1 MRRCLLCLCLALV
14 IVLPLGFGFEP
25 PPGAPLKSPLSPRD
39 EQATFRVVPGFRVEL
54 VAAEP
59 DVIDPVALCFDEDGR
74 MYVVEMR
81 GYPNGGIGEGKPN
94 LPGRIKRLEDRD
106 GDGYFETATIFVDDL
121 RFPTGVCVW
130 NRGIFVA
137 DAPDVLWCADTD
149 NDGKADVR
157 RVVFTGFGA
166 RNIQGMVNSLQF
178 HLDNFIHGCNNNDS
192 LVSVV
197 GPGEQDSPLPGGRGS
212 EKPPTNQASASKKV
226 PLRGRHFRFDP
237 RNPATFEPTS
247 GGGQYGLSSDD
258 WGNWFTCT
266 NSQHLRHIVL
276 PEHYLRR
283 NPYLVVPTV
292 IADIPD
298 GNFEHNPAAKVFRI
312 SPFEPWRLERTSRRV
327 KDPEYNRRLPA
338 SELVPG
344 GYMTSATGL
353 TVYRGGLFPPDFD
366 GNVFVADPANNLIHR
381 DVLLPVG
388 ATFIAKRHES
398 ERDCEFLAST
408 DIWFRPVFLT
418 FGPDGALYVCDFY
431 REIIE
436 TPLSLPED
444 IQKQYNL
451 NSRDRG
457 RIWRIRPEP
466 TDLPPGYRPED
477 LRPRLSQVPNENL
490 VPRLAHPNAWH
501 RLTAQR
507 LLIERN
513 ARDVIEPLTDMVI
526 HHPDRKARIH
536 ALWTLH
542 GLGLLEPRIVLHA
555 LQDRNWQVR
564 EQALRL
570 AEPWFNEHDG
580 VRRATLRLVHD
591 PVPRV
596 RFQLAF
602 SLGEMKP
609 TPEAAAALAEL
620 ARKDGSSPWVRSA
633 VLSSVTPHAAELMR
647 MWERG
652 NGVHPDILA
661 GVAVVLASTGS
672 KEQVEETLLY
682 ALRGEGPPSLAQCR
696 LLEGMA
702 QALARKGQPLRRY
715 LGGPEDLRSPLGKP
729 EDLRPPLAGALQGFF
744 QRVIASLDKASEAER
759 VAYVRLLGHARF
771 DLVGNALVELLSPQ
785 TPVAIQTAAIQALS
799 ALGEPAAVEAVLEA
813 WPSLGPSARR
823 EAQEMLFARTD
834 RLTLLLDA
842 IEKNRIPAVQL
853 DPARR
858 DLLLKH
864 PDAGLRSRAMRLLS
878 AQVPEDRKKVLEEY
892 RVVLDL
898 IGNPSEGQRLFK
910 QHCAGCHRLENEG
923 VEVGP
928 DLASVLKTKA
938 KETLLIDI
946 LDPSREVDPRYL
958 NYVARTVDGRLLSG
972 MIASETATSLILRR
986 AEKAEDHLLRSDL
999 EAIQATSKSLMPE
1012 GLEKQIKPQELA
1024 DLIAYLLRTAGK

>member
-1 MRRCLLCLCLALV
+1 MCRTLLGIASALA
-14 IVLPLGFGFEP
+14 VLSSLSFGFGP
-25 PPGAPLKSPLSPRD
+25 PPAVPLKSPLSPR
-39 EQATFRVVPGFRVEL
+39 EELATFRIVPGFRVEL

-59 DVIDPVALCFDEDGR
+59 DVIDPVAMCFDEDGR

-106 GDGYFETATIFVDDL
+106 GDGYFETATVFVDDL
-121 RFPTGVCVW
+121 RFPCGVCVW
-130 NRGIFVA
+130 KGGLFVA
-137 DAPDVLWCADTD
+137 DAPDVLWCSDTD
-149 NDGKADVR
+149 GDGKADVR
-157 RVVFTGFGA
+157 RVIFTGFGTN
-166 RNIQGMVNSLQF
+166 NIEGMVNSLQF
-178 HLDNFIHGCNNNDS
+178 HFDNHIHGCNYNDS
-192 LVSVV
+192 FVSVE
-197 GPGEQDSPLPGGRGS
+197 GGER
-212 EKPPTNQASASKKV
+212 KV

-237 RNPATFEPTS
+237 RDPPTFEPTS
-247 GGGQYGLSSDD
+247 GGGQYGLASDD

-276 PEHYLRR
+276 PDHYLRR
-283 NPYLVVPTV
+283 NPHVVVPAV
-292 IADIPD
+292 VADIPD
-298 GNFEHNPAAKVFRI
+298 GNLEHTPAAKVFRI
-312 SPFEPWRLERTSRRV
+312 SPFEPWRLERTSRRA
-327 KDPEYNRRLPA
+327 KDPQYNRRLPA

-344 GYMTSATGL
+344 GYFTSATGL
-353 TVYRGGLFPPDFD
+353 TVYRGGIFPPDFD

-388 ATFIAKRHES
+388 ATFIAKRHET

-457 RIWRIRPEP
+457 RIWRIRPEQI
-466 TDLPPGYRPED
+466 DLPDGYRPED
-477 LRPRLSQVPNENL
+477 FRPKLSQVPNEDL
-490 VPRLAHPNAWH
+490 VRRLAHANAWH

-507 LLIERN
+507 LLIERD
-513 ARDVIEPLTDMVI
+513 ARDVTEPLTDMVI

-536 ALWTLH
+536 ALWTLQ
-542 GLGLLEPRIVLHA
+542 GLGQMEPRILLHA

-564 EQALRL
+564 EQAVRL
-570 AEPWFNEHDG
+570 AEPWLEKHDG
-580 VRRATLRLVHD
+580 VRRAALRLVND

-602 SLGEMKP
+602 SLGEMKG
-609 TPEAAAALAEL
+609 PEAAAALAEL

-633 VLSSVTPHAAELMR
+633 VLSSVMPHAAELMR
-647 MWERG
+647 IWQG
-652 NGVHPDILA
+652 GDGVHPDLIA
-661 GVAVVLASTGS
+661 GVAVVLAGTGT
-672 KEQVEETLLY
+672 KEQIEETLLS
-682 ALRGEGPPSLAQCR
+682 ALRGEGPPALGQCR

-702 QALARKGQPLRRY
+702 QALARKGKPLRRY
-715 LGGPEDLRSPLGKP
+715 LENGTGTGPAPIANELR
-729 EDLRPPLAGALQGFF
+729 GFF
-744 QRVIASLDKASEAER
+744 RRVVESLDKVGEAER
-759 VAYVRLLGHARF
+759 VAYVRLLGQARF
-771 DLVGNALVELLSPQ
+771 DLVGNTLIELLSPQ

-799 ALGEPAAVEAVLEA
+799 LLNEAAAVEAVLEA

-823 EAQEMLFARTD
+823 EAQEMLFARSD
-834 RLTLLLDA
+834 RLALLLDA
-842 IEKNRIPAVQL
+842 LERNRIPAVQI

-864 PDAGLRSRAMRLLS
+864 PDAAIRSRAARLLA

-892 RVVLDL
+892 RVALDL
-898 IGNPSEGQRLFK
+898 PGNPTEGKRLFK
-910 QHCAGCHRLENEG
+910 QHCASCHRLENEG
-923 VEVGP
+923 IEVGP
-928 DLASVLKTKA
+928 DLAAVLKTKA
-938 KETLLIDI
+938 RETLLIDI

-958 NYVARTVDGRLLSG
+958 NYVARTLDGRLISG

-986 AEKAEDHLLRSDL
+986 AEKAEDQLLRSEI

-1024 DLIAYLLRTAGK
+1024 DLIAYLLQTAGK

>member
-1 MRRCLLCLCLALV
+1 MCRIQFGVVSAFGLL
-14 IVLPLGFGFEP
+14 LPLGFGFGP
-25 PPGAPLKSPLSPRD
+25 PAGVPLKSPLSPK
-39 EQATFRVVPGFRVEL
+39 EEMATFRIVPGFRVEL
-54 VAAEP
+54 AAAEP
-59 DVIDPVALCFDEDGR
+59 EVIDPVAMCFDEDGR

-94 LPGRIKRLEDRD
+94 LSGRVKRLEDRD
-106 GDGYFETATIFVDDL
+106 GDGYFETATVFVDDL
-121 RFPTGVCVW
+121 RFPCGVCVW
-130 NRGIFVA
+130 KGGIFVA
-137 DAPDVLWCADTD
+137 DAPDLLWCADTD

-178 HLDNFIHGCNNNDS
+178 HLDNHIHSCNNNDS
-192 LVSVV
+192 LVSVE
-197 GPGEQDSPLPGGRGS
+197 GREQ
-212 EKPPTNQASASKKV
+212 KV

-237 RNPATFEPTS
+237 RDPATLEPTS

-276 PEHYLRR
+276 PDHYLRR
-283 NPYLVVPTV
+283 NPYVVVPTV
-292 IADIPD
+292 VADIPD
-298 GNFEHNPAAKVFRI
+298 GNLEHTPAAKVFRI

-353 TVYRGGLFPPDFD
+353 TVYRGGIFPPDFD

-457 RIWRIRPEP
+457 RIWRIRPEQIE
-466 TDLPPGYRPED
+466 LPAGYRPED
-477 LRPRLSQVPNENL
+477 FRPKLSQVPNEDL
-490 VPRLAHPNAWH
+490 VGRLAHPNAWH

-507 LLIERN
+507 LLIERD
-513 ARDVIEPLTDMVI
+513 AKDVTEPLTDIVI

-536 ALWTLH
+536 ALWTLQ
-542 GLGLLEPRIVLHA
+542 GLGQMEPRIVLHA
-555 LQDRNWQVR
+555 LQDRTWQVR

-570 AEPWFNEHDG
+570 AEPWYEKHDG
-580 VRRATLRLVHD
+580 VRKAALRLVND

-602 SLGEMKP
+602 SLGEVKG
-609 TPEAAAALAEL
+609 PEAAAALAEL

-647 MWERG
+647 IWQRG
-652 NGVHPDILA
+652 DGIHPDLIA
-661 GVAVVLASTGS
+661 GVAVVLASTGT
-672 KEQVEETLLY
+672 KEQIEETLLN
-682 ALRGEGPPSLAQCR
+682 ALRGEGPPALAQCR

-702 QALARKGQPLRRY
+702 QALARKGHPLRRY
-715 LGGPEDLRSPLGKP
+715 LENGTDNAADSLANELR
-729 EDLRPPLAGALQGFF
+729 AFF
-744 QRVIASLDKASEAER
+744 RRLIASLDKVSEAER
-759 VAYVRLLGHARF
+759 VAYVRLLGQGRF
-771 DLVGNALVELLSPQ
+771 DLVGDALGELLSPQ
-785 TPVAIQTAAIQALS
+785 TPVAVQTAAIQALS
-799 ALGEPAAVEAVLEA
+799 LLNERAAVEAVLEA

-834 RLTLLLDA
+834 RLGLLLDA
-842 IEKNRIPAVQL
+842 LEKNRIPAMQL

-864 PDAGLRSRAMRLLS
+864 PDAALRSRAARLLA

-898 IGNPSEGQRLFK
+898 IGNPTAGKGVFK
-910 QHCAGCHRLENEG
+910 QHCASCHRLENEG
-923 VEVGP
+923 IEVGP
-928 DLASVLKTKA
+928 DLPSVLKTKA

-958 NYVARTVDGRLLSG
+958 NYVVRTVDGRLISG

-986 AEKAEDHLLRSDL
+986 AEKAEDQLLRSDI

-1024 DLIAYLLRTAGK
+1024 DLIAYLLQTAGK